1 MSSIPAQYKRTK
13 FACYFNYP
21 SMAAVFSL
29 PPMLFLTFRE
39 MYGISYTLLG
49 TLVLVNF
56 CTQLTVDLIFSFFTK
71 YFNIQKTVCFT
82 PLICTAGFLIYCLV
96 PALFPQY
103 AYAGLVVGTLVFS
116 IAAGLSEALISPTL
130 AAIPGTDERDMSFLH
145 SMYAWGVLA
154 VILISTLYFQIFG
167 RQNWLWLALIM
178 ACLPIITSV
187 LFFTSS
193 MPEMDITPAQGQSG
207 SKKRTYAMALCV
219 ACIFMGSAAENTMT
233 NWISSF
239 VESALSIPKAA
250 GDVLGMAAFISLLG
264 LARVLHSK
272 YGGKM
277 INILLVS
284 MIAAVVCYL
293 TAAIS
298 PSPVLALIACVLTGF
313 FTSLLWPGTLILM
326 EEQIP
331 GVGVAAYALMAA
343 GGDFGGSIAPQMMG
357 IIVDSVSAS
366 EWAVQIGSQL
376 SLAPEQVGMKV
387 GMLAAAAFPVIG
399 TFLLLYMKRYF
410 RKNPLKS

>member
-1 MSSIPAQYKRTK
+1 MSNIPAQYKRTK

-71 YFNIQKTVCFT
+71 YFNIRKTVCFT
-82 PLICTAGFLIYCLV
+82 PLICSAGFLIYCLV
-96 PALFPQY
+96 PAFFPQY
-103 AYAGLVVGTLVFS
+103 AYVGLVIGTFIFS

-154 VILISTLYFQIFG
+154 VILISTLYFTLFG
-167 RQNWLWLALIM
+167 RENWLWLALFM
-178 ACLPIITSV
+178 AFLPIVTSV
-187 LFFTSS
+187 LFFTSP
-193 MPEMDITPAQGQSG
+193 MPEMDITPAQGQGG
-207 SKKRTYAMALCV
+207 SKKRNYAMALCV

-250 GDVLGMAAFISLLG
+250 GDILGMAAFIGLLG
-264 LARVLHSK
+264 LARVLHAK

-284 MIAAVVCYL
+284 MAAAVACYL
-293 TAAIS
+293 TAALS
-298 PSPVLALIACVLTGF
+298 PSPVIALIACVITGF

-343 GGDFGGSIAPQMMG
+343 GGDFGASVAPQMMG
-357 IIVDSVSAS
+357 ILVDTVSVSP
-366 EWAVQIGSQL
+366 WAAEMGMQL
-376 SLAPEQVGMKV
+376 SLAPEQIGMKV

-399 TFLLLYMKRYF
+399 VLLLLYMKRYF
-410 RKNPLKS
+410 ARNPLR

>member
-1 MSSIPAQYKRTK
+1 MSNIPAQYRRTK

-56 CTQLTVDLIFSFFTK
+56 CTQLTVDLIFSFFTR
-71 YFNIQKTVCFT
+71 YFNIQKTVCVT
-82 PLICTAGFLIYCLV
+82 PLICSAGFLIYCLI
-96 PALFPQY
+96 PAIFPQY
-103 AYAGLVVGTLVFS
+103 AYAGLLVGTFIFS

-167 RQNWLWLALIM
+167 RENWLWLALFM
-178 ACLPIITSV
+178 AFLPIITSV
-187 LFFTSS
+187 LFFTST
-193 MPEMDITPAQGQSG
+193 MPEMDITPAQGHGG
-207 SKKRTYAMALCV
+207 SKKRNYAMMLCV
-219 ACIFMGSAAENTMT
+219 LCIFMGSAAENTMT

-250 GDVLGMAAFISLLG
+250 GDIFGMAAFIALLG
-264 LARVLHSK
+264 LARVLHAR

-284 MIAAVVCYL
+284 MIVSAGCYL
-293 TAAIS
+293 TAALS
-298 PSPVLALIACVLTGF
+298 PSPILALIACVITGF

-343 GGDFGGSIAPQMMG
+343 GGDFGASVAPQMMG
-357 IIVDSVSAS
+357 IMVDSVSAS
-366 EWAVQIGSQL
+366 EWAARVGEQL
-376 SLAPEQVGMKV
+376 TLTPDQVGMKV
-387 GMLAAAAFPVIG
+387 GMLAAVLFPVIG
-399 TFLLLYMKRYF
+399 TFLLLYMKRF
-410 RKNPLKS
+410 FKKNPLKA

>member
-1 MSSIPAQYKRTK
+1 MSNIPAQYKRTK

-96 PALFPQY
+96 PAIFPQY
-103 AYAGLVVGTLVFS
+103 AYVGLVVGTFIFS

-154 VILISTLYFQIFG
+154 VILISTLYFTLFG
-167 RQNWLWLALIM
+167 RENWLWLALVM
-178 ACLPIITSV
+178 ACLPVVTSV
-187 LFFTSS
+187 LFFTSP
-193 MPEMDITPAQGQSG
+193 MPEMDITPAQGQGG
-207 SKKRTYAMALCV
+207 SKKRNYAMALCV

-250 GDVLGMAAFISLLG
+250 GDILGMAAFIALLG
-264 LARVLHSK
+264 LARVLHAK

-284 MIAAVVCYL
+284 MMAAVVCYL
-293 TAAIS
+293 TAALS
-298 PSPVLALIACVLTGF
+298 PSPVIALIACVITGF

-343 GGDFGGSIAPQMMG
+343 GGDFGASVAPQMMG
-357 IIVDSVSAS
+357 ILVDSVSAS
-366 EWAVQIGSQL
+366 SCAAEMSVQ
-376 SLAPEQVGMKV
+376 LALTPEQIGMKV
-387 GMLAAAAFPVIG
+387 GMLAAAIFPVIG

-410 RKNPLKS
+410 RKNPLKA

>member
-1 MSSIPAQYKRTK
+1 MSNIPAEYKRTK

-82 PLICTAGFLIYCLV
+82 PLICSAGFLIYCLV
-96 PALFPQY
+96 PAFFPQY
-103 AYAGLVVGTLVFS
+103 AYVGLVIGTFIFS
-116 IAAGLSEALISPTL
+116 IAAGLSEALISPAL

-154 VILISTLYFQIFG
+154 VIFISTLYFTLFG
-167 RQNWLWLALIM
+167 RENWLWLALFM
-178 ACLPIITSV
+178 AFLPVITSV
-187 LFFTSS
+187 LFFTSK
-193 MPEMDITPAQGQSG
+193 MPEMDITPAQGQGG
-207 SKKRTYAMALCV
+207 SKKRNYAMALCV
-219 ACIFMGSAAENTMT
+219 ACIFMGSAAVNTMT

-250 GDVLGMAAFISLLG
+250 GDILGMAAFIGLLG
-264 LARVLHSK
+264 LARVLHAK

-277 INILLVS
+277 ITILQVS
-284 MIAAVVCYL
+284 MAAAVVCYL
-293 TAAIS
+293 IAALS
-298 PSPVLALIACVLTGF
+298 PSPVLALIACVITGF

-343 GGDFGGSIAPQMMG
+343 GGDFGASVAPQMMG
-357 IIVDSVSAS
+357 ILVDTVSVSP
-366 EWAVQIGSQL
+366 WAAEIGAQL
-376 SLAPEQVGMKV
+376 ALAPEQVGMKV

-399 TFLLLYMKRYF
+399 TFLLIYMRRYF
-410 RKNPLKS
+410 KKNPLKS

>member
-1 MSSIPAQYKRTK
+1 MSNIPAQYRRTK

-71 YFNIQKTVCFT
+71 YFNIRKTVCFT
-82 PLICTAGFLIYCLV
+82 PLICTAGFLIYCLI
-96 PALFPQY
+96 PAFFPQY
-103 AYAGLVVGTLVFS
+103 AYAGLVVGTFIFS
-116 IAAGLSEALISPTL
+116 IAAGLSEALISPTM

-154 VILISTLYFQIFG
+154 VILISTLYFTLFG
-167 RQNWLWLALIM
+167 RENWLWLALFM
-178 ACLPIITSV
+178 ALLPVVTSV
-187 LFFTSS
+187 LFFTSP
-193 MPEMDITPAQGQSG
+193 MPRMDITPAQGQGG
-207 SKKRTYAMALCV
+207 SKTRNYAMALCV
-219 ACIFMGSAAENTMT
+219 LCIFMGSAAENTMT

-250 GDVLGMAAFISLLG
+250 GDILGMAAFIALLG
-264 LARVLHSK
+264 TARVLHAK

-277 INILLVS
+277 IDILLVS
-284 MIAAVVCYL
+284 MIMAVVCYL
-293 TAAIS
+293 TAAL
-298 PSPVLALIACVLTGF
+298 SPVPVIALIACVITGF

-326 EEQIP
+326 EEQVP

-343 GGDFGGSIAPQMMG
+343 GGDFGASVAPQMLGVM
-357 IIVDSVSAS
+357 VDSVSAS
-366 EWAVQIGSQL
+366 AWAAEVGAQL
-376 SLAPEQVGMKV
+376 SLAPEQIGMKV

-410 RKNPLKS
+410 RKNPLK